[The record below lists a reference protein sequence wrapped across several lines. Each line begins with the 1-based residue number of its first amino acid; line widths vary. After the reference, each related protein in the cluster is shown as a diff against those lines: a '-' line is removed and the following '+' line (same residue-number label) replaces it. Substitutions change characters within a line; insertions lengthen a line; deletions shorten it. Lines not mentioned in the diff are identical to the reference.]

1 MLTMAQVHDIRKLY
15 FEEGRSISQISRD
28 TGFDR
33 KTVRSYINKDDW
45 NAEIPVVAD
54 KTEFPKLEPYKS
66 IITEWLE
73 KDKKAKRKQRHTALR
88 VYNRLTEEIAGFNCS
103 YRTVAAYV
111 AKKKKEIFRKE
122 EGFLPLEHPG
132 GEAQVDFGDADFYEN
147 GALYSGKYL
156 NVSFPY
162 SNQGFTQLF
171 HGENMECL
179 LEGLKAIFEHI
190 GGVPT
195 RLWFDNSTTIVT
207 KIIMGGG
214 RKLTERFI
222 RFSEHYG
229 FQAVF
234 CNPEAGHE
242 KGNVESKVGYN
253 RRNMLV
259 PVPEFRQIGEFN
271 IELLG
276 KCDKDGHRG
285 HYRKP
290 AFISDLFEE
299 ERAKLLPLPAIDFD
313 TAGYHTVNTNG
324 YGRFYLSNGLHE
336 YSSSPKFANARILV
350 KVTSELVIPMDDSN
364 REIVR
369 HRRLYGESKQQSMQ
383 WLPYLT
389 QLAKRPAA
397 LKYTGIYSMLPK
409 DIQEFLNRCSKGDRG
424 KVLTAIARL
433 TEKNGFESAVAAV
446 NKALCY
452 SAFDV
457 DSLMNLH
464 KQLFNGI
471 LQLPPI
477 NLNGNI
483 PRLEPTKTDLSE
495 YDKALNQGGAKSC

>member
-1 MLTMAQVHDIRKLY
+1 
-15 FEEGRSISQISRD
+15 
-28 TGFDR
+28 
-33 KTVRSYINKDDW
+33 
-45 NAEIPVVAD
+45 
-54 KTEFPKLEPYKS
+54 
-66 IITEWLE
+66 
-73 KDKKAKRKQRHTALR
+73 
-88 VYNRLTEEIAGFNCS
+88 
-103 YRTVAAYV
+103 
-111 AKKKKEIFRKE
+111 
-122 EGFLPLEHPG
+122 
-132 GEAQVDFGDADFYEN
+132 
-147 GALYSGKYL
+147 
-156 NVSFPY
+156 
-162 SNQGFTQLF
+162 
-171 HGENMECL
+171 MECL

-471 LQLPPI
+471 LQLP
-477 NLNGNI
+477 
-483 PRLEPTKTDLSE
+483 RLI
-495 YDKALNQGGAKSC
+495 

>member
-1 MLTMAQVHDIRKLY
+1 M
-15 FEEGRSISQISRD
+15 
-28 TGFDR
+28 
-33 KTVRSYINKDDW
+33 
-45 NAEIPVVAD
+45 
-54 KTEFPKLEPYKS
+54 
-66 IITEWLE
+66 
-73 KDKKAKRKQRHTALR
+73 
-88 VYNRLTEEIAGFNCS
+88 
-103 YRTVAAYV
+103 
-111 AKKKKEIFRKE
+111 
-122 EGFLPLEHPG
+122 
-132 GEAQVDFGDADFYEN
+132 
-147 GALYSGKYL
+147 
-156 NVSFPY
+156 
-162 SNQGFTQLF
+162 
-171 HGENMECL
+171 
-179 LEGLKAIFEHI
+179 
-190 GGVPT
+190 
-195 RLWFDNSTTIVT
+195 
-207 KIIMGGG
+207 
-214 RKLTERFI
+214 
-222 RFSEHYG
+222 
-229 FQAVF
+229 
-234 CNPEAGHE
+234 
-242 KGNVESKVGYN
+242 
-253 RRNMLV
+253 
-259 PVPEFRQIGEFN
+259 
-271 IELLG
+271 
-276 KCDKDGHRG
+276 
-285 HYRKP
+285 
-290 AFISDLFEE
+290 
-299 ERAKLLPLPAIDFD
+299 
-313 TAGYHTVNTNG
+313 
-324 YGRFYLSNGLHE
+324 
-336 YSSSPKFANARILV
+336 